1 MIVALGSLDA
11 VEVVGLARR
20 FYDGREPTEK
30 IVTEIISRLDKDGD
44 GKVTLDELIQSAA
57 AFENACGMPDYH
69 F

>member
-1 MIVALGSLDA
+1 MIVAPGTLDA
-11 VEVVGLARR
+11 AEVVGLARR

-30 IVTEIISRLDKDGD
+30 KVTEIISRLDKDGD

-57 AFENACGMPDYH
+57 AFENAFGLPDYH